1 MKSKELRG
9 MSKEELQSKIL
20 ELKKDL
26 MKLNTQV
33 STGTNVKESGQIKK
47 IKKTIARILTIIKS
61 KEVSTKHE

>member
-1 MKSKELRG
+1 MKSKELKG
-9 MSKEELQSKIL
+9 MGREELQSKIL

-47 IKKTIARILTIIKS
+47 IKKTIARILTIMKS
-61 KEVSTKHE
+61 KEVSAKHE

>member
-1 MKSKELRG
+1 MKNKELRAMG
-9 MSKEELQSKIL
+9 KEELQSKIL

-61 KEVSTKHE
+61 KEVNTKHE